1 MTTRSLIVSLVL
13 LFGILQYKLWV
24 SSNGIAETLNLKS
37 AITTRVDTNQKLNKR
52 NQILN
57 SQVQELKQG
66 KETVVDLARNE
77 VGMIKPGETYYHFV
91 T

>member
-1 MTTRSLIVSLVL
+1 ML

-24 SSNGIAETLNLKS
+24 SSNGFAETLHLKS
-37 AITTRVDTNQKLNKR
+37 RIATQVDVNQKLVKR

-57 SQVQELKQG
+57 SQVQELHQG
-66 KETVVDLARNE
+66 KETVVDLARSE

-91 T
+91 TTA